1 MKYFSVV
8 CIFLMSVFDAVA
20 QDQLKGTWQG
30 LLIRDG
36 QGYDQA
42 SIIYFDF
49 TSNGDFIGISREE
62 VTGKDAFIVKKLKG
76 SKTNNSVQFKQFV
89 TEKKKEVSGVKWCN
103 FETTLTYIDS
113 TGYLQGTYK
122 SSECRGYSG
131 KIICYRSSM
140 EISKEPTVK
149 EIQSWRPIFA
159 DDLKKGRKA
168 PEIRDKER
176 KNFKFEPIFFDHDQY
191 VIKED
196 FYPFLQGLVKV
207 VSGHSDLRVKV
218 TGHTDSDG
226 SDAYNIEL
234 SKKRA
239 QAIIDFF
246 VKEGLSR
253 DRIEIDFQG
262 EANPVG
268 NNSTEEGKQ
277 LNRRVDFSFI

>member
-1 MKYFSVV
+1 MKYFLLAYMA
-8 CIFLMSVFDAVA
+8 LMSVHSGFA
-20 QDQLKGTWQG
+20 QDVLKGTWQG
-30 LLIRDG
+30 LMIRDG

-42 SIIYFDF
+42 SIIYFDW
-49 TSNGDFIGISREE
+49 TPSGDFIGYSREE
-62 VTGKDAFIVKKLKG
+62 VTGKDAYIVKKLKG
-76 SKTNNSVQFKQFV
+76 TRTNNSVQFKQFV
-89 TEKKKEVSGVKWCN
+89 TEKKKEISGVKWCN
-103 FETTLTYIDS
+103 MEATLTYIDS

-122 SSECRGYSG
+122 SSDCRGYSG
-131 KIICYRSSM
+131 KIICYRSAM
-140 EISKEPTVK
+140 ELSKDPTIK

-168 PEIRDKER
+168 PEIREKER
-176 KNFKFEPIFFDHDQY
+176 KNFKFEPIFFDHDEY
-191 VIKED
+191 VIKEQ
-196 FYPFLQGLVKV
+196 FHSFLKGLVKV
-207 VSGHSDLRVKV
+207 VNGHSDLRVRV

-246 VKEGLSR
+246 VKEGLAR

-262 EANPVG
+262 ETNPIG
-268 NNSTEEGKQ
+268 NNATEEGKQ

>member
-1 MKYFSVV
+1 MKHLLVICTVVFS
-8 CIFLMSVFDAVA
+8 LHNLYA

-30 LLIRDG
+30 LMIREG

-49 TSNGDFIGISREE
+49 TASGDFIGLSREE
-62 VTGKDAFIVKKLKG
+62 VTGKDAFVVKKLKG
-76 SKTNNSVQFKQFV
+76 TKTINSVQFKQFV
-89 TEKKKEVSGVKWCN
+89 VDKKKEASGVKWCN
-103 FETTLTYIDS
+103 FEATLTYVDS

-122 SSECRGYSG
+122 SGECRGYSG
-131 KIICYRSSM
+131 KIICYRSTM
-140 EISKEPTVK
+140 ELSKEPTVK

-176 KNFKFEPIFFDHDQY
+176 KNFKFEPIFFDHDEY
-191 VIKED
+191 VIKEE
-196 FYPFLQGLVKV
+196 FYPFLRGLVKV
-207 VSGHSDLRVKV
+207 VTGHSDLRVRV

-226 SDAYNIEL
+226 SDAYNVEL

-246 VKEGLSR
+246 VKEGLAR

-262 EANPVG
+262 ETNPIG
-268 NNSTEEGKQ
+268 NNATEEGKQ

>member
-1 MKYFSVV
+1 MKYLAVIYIMLLVV
-8 CIFLMSVFDAVA
+8 QKAES
-20 QDQLKGTWQG
+20 QDLLKGTWQG
-30 LLIRDG
+30 LMIREG

-42 SIIYFDF
+42 AIIYFDF
-49 TSNGDFIGISREE
+49 TPSGDFIGISREE

-76 SKTNNSVQFKQFV
+76 SRTNNSVQLKQFV

-103 FETTLTYIDS
+103 FDATLTYIDS
-113 TGYLQGTYK
+113 TGYLQGTFK
-122 SSECRGYSG
+122 SSECRGYLG

-140 EISKEPTVK
+140 VISKEPTVK

-176 KNFKFEPIFFDHDQY
+176 KNFKFEPIFFDHDEY
-191 VIKED
+191 VIKEE
-196 FYPFLQGLVKV
+196 FYPFLRGLVKV
-207 VSGHSDLRVKV
+207 VTGHSDLRIRV

-246 VKEGLSR
+246 VKEGLAR

>member
-1 MKYFSVV
+1 MKYLLLVYMA
-8 CIFLMSVFDAVA
+8 LMGVHTALA
-20 QDQLKGTWQG
+20 QDLLKGTWQG
-30 LLIRDG
+30 LMIRDG

-42 SIIYFDF
+42 SIIYFDW
-49 TSNGDFIGISREE
+49 TPSGDFIGYSREE
-62 VTGKDAFIVKKLKG
+62 VTGKDAYIVKKLKG
-76 SKTNNSVQFKQFV
+76 TRTNNSVQFKQFV

-103 FETTLTYIDS
+103 MEATLTYIDS

-122 SSECRGYSG
+122 SSDCRGYSG

-140 EISKEPTVK
+140 ELSMDPTIK

-168 PEIRDKER
+168 PEIREKER
-176 KNFKFEPIFFDHDQY
+176 KNFKFEPIFFDHDEY
-191 VIKED
+191 VIKEQ
-196 FYPFLQGLVKV
+196 FHSFLKGLVKV
-207 VSGHSDLRVKV
+207 VNGHSDLRVRV

-226 SDAYNIEL
+226 SDAYNVEL

-262 EANPVG
+262 ETKPIG
-268 NNSTEEGKQ
+268 NNATEEGKQ